1 MILPLWVVSTGLT
14 YVTPSKARATDFP
27 RSTGYSV
34 CGHQVVWHRLT
45 CDFLSCNHIA
55 VPQVDGSITE
65 RVISGSNSNSPNNTG
80 WNRLNTN
87 ISVTV
92 TTRRF
97 TWQDTPL
104 LVCHRGCQVAY
115 LVHVTFLFSLHYS
128 SSSCSRSPT
137 EILEYHSAASAARG
151 TWPRGWKRVLLAE
164 DLARSG
170 SGTGKIW
177 RRLFSCWRSW
187 GGSQWSRGGYSRTGE
202 MEAVLSLLS
211 IPAALREIEK

>member
-1 MILPLWVVSTGLT
+1 M
-14 YVTPSKARATDFP
+14 
-27 RSTGYSV
+27 
-34 CGHQVVWHRLT
+34 
-45 CDFLSCNHIA
+45 
-55 VPQVDGSITE
+55 GSITE

-92 TTRRF
+92 TTRRS

-104 LVCHRGCQVAY
+104 LLYHRGCQVAY
-115 LVHVTFLFSLHYS
+115 LVHVTFLSSLHYS
-128 SSSCSRSPT
+128 SSSCSHSPT
-137 EILEYHSAASAARG
+137 KILEYHSAAGAAQG
-151 TWPRGWKRVLLAE
+151 TWPRGWKRVLLAA

-187 GGSQWSRGGYSRTGE
+187 GGSQWSCGGCSRTRE
-202 MEAVLSLLS
+202 MEVVLSLPS
-211 IPAALREIEK
+211 IPAALREMEK